1 MATTPNI
8 AASPSSSPSR
18 CDSKVR
24 AKQGNAEACPLFM
37 DGLPSHFAQ
46 NSALAA
52 IASLIDDD
60 ASGEECKDA
69 RKKGSQ
75 SSTFDYKS
83 GGGKVK
89 KTGKRSN
96 HSPYSK
102 EKGTRNNGGKIS
114 TTLGEAQLFLNMW
127 KI

>member
-1 MATTPNI
+1 METTPNI
-8 AASPSSSPSR
+8 AAAPSSSSPR

-24 AKQGNAEACPLFM
+24 AKPGNAEACPLFM

-60 ASGEECKDA
+60 SGEECKDA

-75 SSTFDYKS
+75 SSTVDYKS

-89 KTGKRSN
+89 KTGKRNN

-102 EKGTRNNGGKIS
+102 EEGTRNNGGKKS